1 MTTVDGFP
9 LVERAKKRATELGF
23 EQSAD
28 PDVGRLLAV
37 LAAGVRRD
45 GRILEIGT
53 GAGYGLAW
61 IIAGLAGRSDVEVT
75 SVEID
80 GARQAA
86 VARDGWPPFVRLVQ
100 GDVLTKFDTLGR
112 FDLIFADAQGGKWEG
127 LDRTIGALEP
137 GGLLVVDDMR
147 SPTVRIVPDQD
158 AKAEAVRTALLTDS
172 RLLSVELDWAT
183 GIILARR
190 RWQ

>member
-1 MTTVDGFP
+1 VTTDDFP
-9 LVERAKKRATELGF
+9 LVERAKRRASELGF

-61 IIAGLAGRSDVEVT
+61 VVDGLASRSDVEVI
-75 SVEID
+75 SIEID
-80 GARQAA
+80 QARHRG
-86 VARDGWPPFVRLVQ
+86 VARDGWPPFVRLLN
-100 GDVLTKFDTLGR
+100 GDVLTMFDTLGS
-112 FDLIFADAQGGKWEG
+112 FGLIFADAQGGKWEG
-127 LDRTIGALEP
+127 LERTIDALEP

-147 SPTVRIVPDQD
+147 KPTVRIVPNQD
-158 AKAEAVRTALLTDS
+158 ALTEGVRTALLTDS
-172 RLLSVELDWAT
+172 RLLAVELDWAT
-183 GIILARR
+183 GIVLARR
-190 RWQ
+190 RWV